1 MDPARDDRLTAGLRF
16 ERHRGAPGTARCSR
30 NYTRELLRANTDS
43 MALSTLAR
51 LA

>member
-1 MDPARDDRLTAGLRF
+1 MDPARDDRLTAGLRSN
-16 ERHRGAPGTARCSR
+16 APGTARCLR